1 MNANSPSK
9 TELLNSKS
17 LKTKST
23 DAIKPSQQN
32 KPVKPIEASKVI
44 TSSNRKPTKKTG
56 AIKQKAIFNQAC
68 VIGLG
73 LIGSSFAQ
81 AIKDKGL
88 VKNLV
93 AVDKYQPS
101 IEAAIDES
109 FVIAGSSNL
118 IDVVAGSDL
127 IIIAVPVKA
136 VDGVFDDIKCA
147 MQQGLIKNDCVITDV
162 CSTKAS
168 IINAAKVVFADMFCD
183 GLPKGL
189 VPAHPIA
196 GAENSGYHARNAKL
210 FVGRNAIICELANTH
225 QSAINDVKKLW
236 QGIGATVMPM
246 GVDSHDKVFALTSH
260 LPHLLAFAL
269 VEQLFSHD
277 DNMNIFR
284 YAASGFRD
292 FTRIAASDPT
302 MWHDIFFE
310 NDTAIIESLDHY
322 INNLNR
328 LKTTIINKES
338 VEMMDILKSSR
349 HARRHFGHMLNSTP
363 NTETNTMTATYTL
376 APANQTQVQGT
387 IKVAG
392 DKSISHRSI
401 MFGSLAKGVT
411 KVTGFLEGEDA
422 LATLQ
427 AFRDM
432 GVTIEGPN
440 NGEVT
445 IHGVGM
451 NGLKPSETALYMGNS
466 GTSMRLLS
474 GILAAQQFNSVMTG
488 DVSLSKRPME
498 RVAKPLKMMGAK
510 VQTTGEKGTAPISI
524 TGGQELQGIHYDMPV
539 ASAQVK
545 SCLLLA
551 SLWAKGTTT
560 IVEPEV
566 CRDHTER
573 MLTAFGYPVSVE
585 GNKITITGGG
595 EMTACD
601 IQVPSD
607 ISSAAFFMVAAA
619 IAAKGSEITLNQ
631 VGMNPTRTGVIDIL
645 KLMGADISLTN
656 ETKVGDEPVADVTI
670 RSSQLKGIH
679 IPEHLV
685 PLAIDEFP
693 VLFVAASCAQGQ
705 TVLTGAK
712 ELRVKE
718 SDRIAVMADGLT
730 TLGIDC
736 SVTDDGIIINGKGDG
751 ENNSAIFGGGHILS
765 HHDHRIAMSFTIASL
780 RASETITIEGTETVN
795 TSFPNFA
802 VLANQVGLTVV
813 ENVIE
818 DVES

>member
-23 DAIKPSQQN
+23 DTIKPRQQN
-32 KPVKPIEASKVI
+32 KPVKPIEASKVL
-44 TSSNRKPTKKTG
+44 TPKPTKKTG
-56 AIKQKAIFNQAC
+56 SIKQKAIFNQAC

-93 AVDKYQPS
+93 AMDKYQPS
-101 IEAAIDES
+101 IDAAMDES

-118 IDVVAGSDL
+118 LDVVAGSDL

-136 VDGVFDDIKCA
+136 VDGVFYDIKQA
-147 MQQGLIKNDCVITDV
+147 IQQGLIKNDCVITDV

-168 IINAAKVVFADMFCD
+168 IINAAKLAFADMFD
-183 GLPKGL
+183 GGLPKGF

-196 GAENSGYHARNAKL
+196 GAEHSGYHARDAEL
-210 FVGRNAIICELANTH
+210 FVGRNAIICELANTN
-225 QSAINDVKKLW
+225 QSAVNDVKTLW
-236 QGIGATVMPM
+236 QGIGAKVMPM
-246 GVDSHDKVFALTSH
+246 DVDNHDKVFAFTSH
-260 LPHLLAFAL
+260 LPHLLSFVL
-269 VEQLFSHD
+269 VEQLASHD

-292 FTRIAASDPT
+292 FTRIAASNPT

-310 NDTAIIESLDHY
+310 NDTAILDSLDHY
-322 INNLNR
+322 INNLQHIKR
-328 LKTTIINKES
+328 TIINKNS
-338 VEMMDILKSSR
+338 VELMGILERSR
-349 HARRHFGHMLNSTP
+349 HAREHFGHMLDSTP
-363 NTETNTMTATYTL
+363 YTEKNTMTSTYTL
-376 APANQTQVQGT
+376 APANQTQVQGK

-451 NGLKPSETALYMGNS
+451 NGLKPSKTALYMGNS

-498 RVAKPLKMMGAK
+498 RVAKPLRMMGAK

-524 TGGQELQGIHYDMPV
+524 TGGQDLQGIDYDMPV

-560 IVEPEV
+560 IIEPEV

-573 MLTAFGYPVSVE
+573 MLTAFGYPVTVD
-585 GNKITITGGG
+585 GNKISVTGGG

-607 ISSAAFFMVAAA
+607 ISSAAFFMVAGA

-751 ENNSAIFGGGHILS
+751 DNASAIFGGGHILS

-780 RASETITIEGTETVN
+780 RAGETITIEGTETVN

-802 VLANQVGLTVV
+802 VLANKVGLTVV
-813 ENVIE
+813 ES
-818 DVES
+818 VES